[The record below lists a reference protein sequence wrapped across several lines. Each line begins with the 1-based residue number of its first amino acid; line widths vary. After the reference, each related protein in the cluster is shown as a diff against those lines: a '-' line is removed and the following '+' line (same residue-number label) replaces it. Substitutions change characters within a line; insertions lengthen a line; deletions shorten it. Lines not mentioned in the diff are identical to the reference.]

1 MYFGKSSLFS
11 FESRACHQT
20 GVFELLQ
27 VNSQLSSCLA
37 DIRDYGV
44 STSTPGRNDEEIKA
58 VLGKLPFLPC
68 WSFLVLITCF
78 LYALCKRFFPKQS
91 SSFEAI
97 GCRTGS
103 SSSIRWPAGESSP
116 IVLAVG
122 KQVLLGRLSGGDE
135 RLDFLPRPRP
145 FDNNFI
151 RFSISC
157 CFILTNLRG
166 KLKRNSETRYSVNLA
181 SSPLSFEIVAVFP
194 DSRGCHPR

>member
-1 MYFGKSSLFS
+1 MTRMQFSRKRVMYFGKSSLFS

-20 GVFELLQ
+20 GVFESLQ

-68 WSFLVLITCF
+68 
-78 LYALCKRFFPKQS
+78 
-91 SSFEAI
+91 
-97 GCRTGS
+97 
-103 SSSIRWPAGESSP
+103 
-116 IVLAVG
+116 
-122 KQVLLGRLSGGDE
+122 
-135 RLDFLPRPRP
+135 
-145 FDNNFI
+145 
-151 RFSISC
+151 

-166 KLKRNSETRYSVNLA
+166 KLKWNSETRNSVNLA

-194 DSRGCHPR
+194 NSRGCHPR